1 MTCAVTRRHTCRVPS
16 PDPTPS
22 GTPTRTDEA
31 RTASQEPAP
40 GHQHQPQARPRH
52 PTHHDVLRGLPGP
65 VAGGRD
71 VARSGAR
78 TCRAAGCTDVSKTLP
93 ASPPGRIPFVTPSL
107 LHGTVT
113 GDADLSTAAAVGCAG
128 PPRRGLFGWVTIDEA
143 AGIGRRRR
151 AARVCMDG
159 WNPRSRGRDRGATRV
174 GGPKV
179 LAEFPPTTWL
189 TGSRLHQHARS
200 PAPVHPPAPHPT
212 SPPLFCF
219 VRCVGEVVCP
229 VALRFLAEDHAV
241 EIRSL
246 QGIDSCLRFSNL
258 AICWNYLSSPGC
270 TFF

>member
-1 MTCAVTRRHTCRVPS
+1 MAQWPVDVTSLDRGRAHV
-16 PDPTPS
+16 S
-22 GTPTRTDEA
+22 GRGVHGREQD
-31 RTASQEPAP
+31 ASCLAP
-40 GHQHQPQARPRH
+40 GPHSFCNAFSFTRDRDRRRRPLH
-52 PTHHDVLRGLPGP
+52 RGG
-65 VAGGRD
+65 
-71 VARSGAR
+71 
-78 TCRAAGCTDVSKTLP
+78 
-93 ASPPGRIPFVTPSL
+93 
-107 LHGTVT
+107 
-113 GDADLSTAAAVGCAG
+113 VGCAG

-200 PAPVHPPAPHPT
+200 PATVHPPAPHPT

>member
-113 GDADLSTAAAVGCAG
+113 GDADADLSTAAAVGCAG

-179 LAEFPPTTWL
+179 LAEFPPTWL
-189 TGSRLHQHARS
+189 TAHGCTCTSTPGPR
-200 PAPVHPPAPHPT
+200 PPCTHPHPT

-219 VRCVGEVVCP
+219 VRCVGEVCP
-229 VALRFLAEDHAV
+229 VALRFLAED
-241 EIRSL
+241 R
-246 QGIDSCLRFSNL
+246 C
-258 AICWNYLSSPGC
+258 
-270 TFF
+270 